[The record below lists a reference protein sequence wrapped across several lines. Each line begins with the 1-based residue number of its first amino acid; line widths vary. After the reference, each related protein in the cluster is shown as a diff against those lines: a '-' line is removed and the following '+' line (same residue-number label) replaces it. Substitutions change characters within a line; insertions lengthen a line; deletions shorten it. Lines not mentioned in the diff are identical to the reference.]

1 MHRLS
6 LLAGGLNFAL
16 VSVLA
21 FGWGGIWQ
29 IGPEFLIACTAL
41 AVTALGST
49 VIGAVWAGR
58 AESDLLDLRDSQFRL
73 AALFEHSPICMNLKD
88 PDGKYLMVNQ
98 AYCDWFGKPAE
109 EIIGKSGDAVM
120 LSSKDASA
128 EIHSLEEFVAETGRA
143 ATGEVKVVRS
153 GKAHQRVLVKFPAI
167 NDKGDVVGLGTIA
180 FDITE
185 QKEAEDALSEER
197 KRASRLEA
205 ILREAIMAMPAAFAV
220 FDESDRLVICNR
232 EYAQFN
238 PSFRND
244 PDIAIGMSFRQILSE
259 VIDSGMIT
267 DVEPDRYESFAE
279 SRMQQHREASGV
291 PFEQRFGDRICQ
303 TIESKMPYGGII
315 ALRQDVTD
323 RMRLEQE
330 HQEAEDLLRNLFDNF
345 SHGIM
350 IRDRE
355 TRLIRANNAA
365 IRQIGGEASEV
376 LGKTSTE
383 MFAILGIED
392 VAGDVSAQ
400 ERAMMAR
407 RETDEDLISR
417 TGPDGMPQHLLISRF
432 PLIDRNDEVLG
443 LGVLRYDVTELIQTQ
458 KALEF
463 SRDNLEKAI
472 REQTEELRVGERRFR
487 ILAHAS
493 ADWFWE
499 CDENLRFTYVSE
511 NFPVPGGKPS
521 SSLIGL
527 SLAEYHGML
536 TNDDPVVSRKLLS
549 AYDAREQL
557 RDVETRRNVTGTE
570 GYYRISA
577 IPLFEN
583 GVFEGY
589 AGATTDISELHQT
602 RESLVES
609 ERMASLGSMV
619 AGIAHE
625 INTPVGI
632 CVTAGTTVLQAAQML
647 EKGIAAGGLK
657 RSEFDAGLK
666 KIIEGMNLVESNL
679 ARAARLISSF
689 KSVAVDQTSEA
700 ERSFNL
706 VAYLQ
711 DIIDSLSPHLGPR
724 SVTVEIAGPD
734 DMMLKSYPGAFA
746 QIVTNLVMN
755 SLLHGFDG
763 RAQGNIVIEVSEV
776 SGLGE
781 LRYADDGIGMDEET
795 VKRVFD
801 PFFTTKRGQGGSG
814 LGMHIL
820 FNLVSQILRGTVRCR
835 STPGEGVEVS
845 IRFPTLPPETDPS
858 D

>member
-1 MHRLS
+1 MS
-6 LLAGGLNFAL
+6 LLAGGLIFAL

-21 FGWGGIWQ
+21 LGWGEIWQ
-29 IGPEFLIACTAL
+29 IGPEFLIACTVL
-41 AVTALGST
+41 AVAALGSI
-49 VIGAVWAGR
+49 VVVAVWAGR
-58 AESDLLDLRDSQFRL
+58 AESVLLDLRNSEFQL

-98 AYCDWFGKPAE
+98 AYCDWFGKSAE
-109 EIIGKSGDAVM
+109 EVIGKSGAAVM
-120 LSSKDASA
+120 QSSTEASA
-128 EIHSLEEFVAETGRA
+128 DIQSLEEIVAETGRA
-143 ATGEVKVVRS
+143 ATREVQVVRS
-153 GKAHQRVLVKFPAI
+153 GKTHQRVLVKFPAI

-180 FDITE
+180 FDMTE
-185 QKEAEDALSEER
+185 QKAAEAALSEER
-197 KRASRLEA
+197 KRASRLEV

-220 FDESDRLVICNR
+220 FDDSDRLVICNR
-232 EYAQFN
+232 EYARFN

-259 VIDSGMIT
+259 VIESGMIT
-267 DVEPDRYESFAE
+267 DVEPDHYESFAE
-279 SRMQQHREASGV
+279 NRMQRHREASGT
-291 PFEQRFGDRICQ
+291 PFEQRLGDRICQ

-315 ALRQDVTD
+315 VLRQDVTD
-323 RMRLEQE
+323 RRRLEQE
-330 HQEAEDLLRNLFDNF
+330 HQETEDLLRNLFDNL

-355 TRLIRANNAA
+355 TRLIRANKAA
-365 IRQIGGEASEV
+365 LRQIGCEASEV
-376 LGKTSTE
+376 IGKTSAE
-383 MFAILGIED
+383 MFALLGIED
-392 VAGDVSAQ
+392 STGDVSER

-407 RETDEDLISR
+407 RETDDDLISR
-417 TGPDGMPQHLLISRF
+417 TGPDGMPQHLRISRF
-432 PLIDRNDEVLG
+432 PLIDRNDEVQG

-463 SRDNLEKAI
+463 SKDNLEKAI
-472 REQTEELRVGERRFR
+472 LEQTEELRVGERRFR

-499 CDENLRFTYVSE
+499 CDENLRFTYLSE
-511 NFPVPGGKPS
+511 NFPVPGGRPH

-527 SLAEYHGML
+527 SLAEYHALL
-536 TNDDPVVSRKLLS
+536 TNEDPEISQKLLS
-549 AYDAREQL
+549 AFDAREQV
-557 RDVETRRNVTGTE
+557 RDFEARRNVTGTE

-577 IPLFEN
+577 IPLFKN

-589 AGATTDISELHQT
+589 AGASTDISELHQT

-632 CVTAGTTVLQAAQML
+632 CVTAGTAVLRSAQL
-647 EKGIAAGGLK
+647 LQEGIAAGGLK

-666 KIIEGMNLVESNL
+666 TIIEGMNLVESNL

-711 DIIDSLSPHLGPR
+711 DITDSLSPHLNPR
-724 SVTVEIAGPD
+724 NVSVVIAGPD
-734 DMMLKSYPGAFA
+734 DMVLKSYPGAFA

-755 SLLHGFDG
+755 SLLHGFAG
-763 RAQGNIVIEVSEV
+763 RDRGNIVVEVSEE

-781 LRYADDGIGMDEET
+781 LRYTDDGIGMDEET
-795 VKRVFD
+795 VKRIFD

-820 FNLVSQILRGTVRCR
+820 FNLVSQVLRGTVRCR

-845 IRFPTLPPETDPS
+845 IRFPVVAPETDS
-858 D
+858 ID